1 MSKQMLTGD
10 RGPRHTVVAVL
21 GLALA
26 LTVMNAPEAS
36 GTPTAQTVP
45 IPQAA
50 AAVTVP
56 GVPAGFV
63 QTQLAQGLK
72 DPSVLAFAPN
82 GDIYIG
88 EQSGV
93 ILIYRNGALLPTPVV
108 TLNAFN
114 QGETGLLGMAF
125 DPNFTTN
132 GYLYVSYTVPV
143 TSSSGVAQ
151 QFTQLSRFTVVGETA
166 SLTSEKIY
174 LRGNQL
180 QNLHHAGNDLKVGP
194 DGKLWWS
201 VGDNVPSISN
211 AQTLTNIYGKVLRF
225 NLDDTIPAD
234 NPFVNVPGAVP
245 SIYALGLRNPF
256 RFTFLPDGQAMTEDT
271 GSSYWEEMDILR
283 PGGNYGWP
291 FYEGQCF
298 GCGYLDPAYAYGHL
312 PTDGAASAIAAYQ
325 GSTFPDQYRN
335 TVFVGDYNRADIE
348 AIQFDK
354 TYGTELS
361 QTVFDT
367 NAGTIADLQE
377 GPDGNLYFVSIF
389 EGTFTEI
396 AAAGPFPPQA
406 HASATPNAGLAPLPV
421 QFSSAGSTDPYGL
434 PLSYAWDFGDGS
446 AHSTDPNP
454 THNYPTNGNYTAM
467 LTVTGGTGG
476 TQTATTAVT
485 VMVGHAPPTAS
496 INAPATYNAGDT
508 LSFSGT
514 ASDPVDGTLP
524 AGAYSWQVDF
534 ITDGSARPFYTSEVP
549 HPFYGPVSG
558 STTGGVPLPSDPTV
572 DPAGLYRITLTVTDS
587 AGVATVVTRDVTP
600 NPATW
605 SATTNVPGGGYF
617 IDGALQNAPATISDR
632 AGTKHVLAGLPVQ
645 TLGGT
650 RYRFHGWSDG
660 SPLTDSFVA
669 GQGTAGHTATYSPVT
684 STLPATWQSTD
695 VGAPLMAGTADYD
708 PADQTFYIDG
718 SGSDIVGSKDQFH
731 YVYQALAGD
740 GTITARMRYQTNSDP
755 WAKAGLMIKQ
765 AAQAGSSYVDA
776 LVTPDVSSATPNVNG
791 TGCTVNGCLSPLP
804 PVIPATGNGAR
815 MQYTGS
821 KSVTA
826 PPLTGYTSPNKWLR
840 LQRTGNAFTSW
851 ESVDGQSWTKIGTT
865 TLAMTGP
872 VTIGM
877 FVTSHDVGQVS
888 TVAFDKVQLV
898 TPSPLPPPW
907 LDGDVGSPAVAGS
920 ASYAGG
926 VFTVNGAGTD
936 IWGTNDQF
944 HYAYQPVTGNGTIVA
959 RVTSQSN
966 TSANAKAG
974 IMFKQSTTAGS
985 SYILIGTSPSGQVK
999 VQYNFNGST
1008 GGGTYTFPNVWMKLT
1023 RTAGKFTASLSV
1035 DGSTWTQVLSKA
1047 VAITDPATVGLFT
1060 CSHNSTTIGTATFD
1074 NVSFTP
1080 GP

>member
-1 MSKQMLTGD
+1 MSKPLLTGG
-10 RGPRHTVVAVL
+10 RRLRRAVVAVL

-26 LTVMNAPEAS
+26 LTVTNSPPAS
-36 GTPTAQTVP
+36 GAPATTVRTTQP
-45 IPQAA
+45 VAA
-50 AAVTVP
+50 AAVP
-56 GVPAGFV
+56 GVPTGFV

-72 DPSVLAFAPN
+72 DPSVIAFAPT

-88 EQSGV
+88 EQSGA
-93 ILIYRNGALLPTPVV
+93 ILIYRNGSVLPTPVV

-125 DPNFTTN
+125 DPNFRAN
-132 GYLYVSYTVPV
+132 GYLYVSYTVPY
-143 TSSSGVAQ
+143 TSASGVAQ
-151 QFTQLSRFTVVGETA
+151 QFTQLSRLTVVGGTA
-166 SLTSEKIY
+166 SLASEKVY
-174 LRGNQL
+174 LRGNQV

-194 DGKLWWS
+194 DGKLWWA

-225 NLDDTIPAD
+225 NLDGTIPAD

-256 RFTFLPDGQAMTEDT
+256 RFTFLPDGRAMTEDT
-271 GSSYWEEMDILR
+271 GSSFWEEMDVLR

-325 GSTFPDQYRN
+325 GNTFPAQYRN
-335 TVFVGDYNRADIE
+335 TVFIGDYNRADIE

-361 QTVFDT
+361 QTVFDS

-396 AAAGPFPPQA
+396 AAAGPFPPRA
-406 HASATPNAGLAPLPV
+406 DASASPNTGLAPLPV

-434 PLSYAWDFGDGS
+434 PLSYSWDFGDGS
-446 AHSTDPNP
+446 APSTDPNP
-454 THNYPTNGNYTAM
+454 THNYPTTGNYTAM

-476 TQTATTAVT
+476 TQTATAPVPII
-485 VMVGHAPPTAS
+485 VGHAPPTAA

-524 AGAYSWQVDF
+524 ASAYSWQVDF
-534 ITDGSARPFYTSEVP
+534 ITNGSAQPFYTSEAQ
-549 HPFYGPVSG
+549 HPFYGPVTG
-558 STTGGVPLPSDPTV
+558 STTGSVPLPA
-572 DPAGLYRITLTVTDS
+572 DPAADPGGLFRITLTVTDT

-605 SATTNVPGGGYF
+605 SAASNVPGTGYF
-617 IDGALQNAPATISDR
+617 VDGTLQNGPTTLSDR
-632 AGTKHVLAGLPVQ
+632 TGTAHILAGLPVQ
-645 TLGGT
+645 TVSGT
-650 RYRFHGWSDG
+650 RYRFRGWSDG
-660 SPLTDSFVA
+660 SALTDSFVA
-669 GQGTAGHTATYSPVT
+669 GHDSTGHTATYSPVT
-684 STLPATWQSTD
+684 STLPGPWQSTD
-695 VGAPLMAGTADYD
+695 VGAPLMAGAADYAA
-708 PADQTFYIDG
+708 ADQTFYIDG

-731 YVYQALAGD
+731 YVYQTLAGD
-740 GTITARMRYQTNSDP
+740 GTVTARMRYQTNSDP

-765 AAQAGSSYVDA
+765 TAQAGSSYVDA
-776 LVTPDVSSATPNVNG
+776 LITPDVSSRTPNVNG

-804 PVIPATGNGAR
+804 PVIPPTGNGVR
-815 MQYTGS
+815 MQYSGS

-826 PPLTGYTSPNKWLR
+826 PTLTGYTSPNKWLR
-840 LQRTGNAFTSW
+840 LQRTGTAFTSW

-865 TLAMTGP
+865 TLSMTGP

-877 FVTSHDVGQVS
+877 FVTSHDVGQYS
-888 TVAFDKVQLV
+888 TVAFDNVQLS
-898 TPSPLPPPW
+898 TSSPVPPPW
-907 LDGDVGSPAVAGS
+907 LDTDVGSPAIAGS
-920 ASYAGG
+920 ASYSDG
-926 VFTVNGAGTD
+926 VFTVNGAGSD
-936 IWGTNDQF
+936 IWGATDQF
-944 HYAYQPVTGNGTIVA
+944 HYVYQPVTGNGTIIA

-966 TSANAKAG
+966 TGVNAKAG
-974 IMFKQSTTAGS
+974 VMFKQSTAAGS
-985 SYILIGTSPSGQVK
+985 AYLLIGTAPSGQVK
-999 VQYNFNGST
+999 EQYNFNGST
-1008 GGGTYTFPNVWMKLT
+1008 GGGTYAFPNVWMKLVMN
-1023 RTAGKFTASLSV
+1023 AGKFTAYLSG
-1035 DGSTWTQVLSKA
+1035 DGNTWTQVLSKTL
-1047 VAITDPATVGLFT
+1047 AITDPATVGLFT
-1060 CSHNSTTIGTATFD
+1060 CSHNGTTIGTTTFD